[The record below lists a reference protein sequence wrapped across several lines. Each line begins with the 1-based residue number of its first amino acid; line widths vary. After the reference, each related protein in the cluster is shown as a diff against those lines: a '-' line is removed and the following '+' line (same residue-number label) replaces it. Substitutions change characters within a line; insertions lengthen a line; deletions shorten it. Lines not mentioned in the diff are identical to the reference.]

1 MNLLDI
7 YPRTDFS
14 GAVVIPN
21 TWWVISSPLFEQ
33 LLTLLRAILHD
44 PVTYPEPDEFK
55 PERFL
60 NADGSLRDDP
70 TLISVFG
77 YGKRICP
84 GRHFVDAS
92 LFIFIAS
99 LLSVFN
105 MERGKDGGGDKPS
118 DYTFTGGTI
127 IR

>member
-1 MNLLDI
+1 
-7 YPRTDFS
+7 
-14 GAVVIPN
+14 
-21 TWWVISSPLFEQ
+21 
-33 LLTLLRAILHD
+33 
-44 PVTYPEPDEFK
+44 
-55 PERFL
+55 
-60 NADGSLRDDP
+60 
-70 TLISVFG
+70 VFG

-105 MERGKDGGGDKPS
+105 MERGKDGGHKLS